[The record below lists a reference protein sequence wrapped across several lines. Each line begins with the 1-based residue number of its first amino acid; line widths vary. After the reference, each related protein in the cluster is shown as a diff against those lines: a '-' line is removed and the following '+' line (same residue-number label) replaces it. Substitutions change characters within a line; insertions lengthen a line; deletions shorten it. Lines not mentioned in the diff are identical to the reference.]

1 MSSLAK
7 RLITVGLLGA
17 ALIFHVAVIGQDFT
31 VLAENGFLYDDSFY
45 AFKIAKSIADGH
57 GPTFDGVH
65 PTNGFQPLYVFLIAP
80 FYRVFPSDLIAPIYA
95 ALALSALLTALTALL
110 LYRIVRRY
118 TSAKVAVAA
127 AAIWV
132 FSPVVTRQAANG
144 LETSLA
150 VFLLASIVSFYLSRV
165 RPVEAPRRKDL
176 VVLGVLTG
184 LGVLARVDLVFL
196 ALVVALDYLLVLRRR
211 GASAG
216 ALRGIFVPFGAALA
230 TYSPWL
236 LYNVFVMRSVVQES
250 GAATRYLSLAYAP
263 LFDLGPAQMASTGPT
278 ASFVWGHIAHSFS
291 VLKLAPPVHAFFRG
305 AEKLGTEFGAGSA
318 ELLVA
323 NVVGLALAALFLYLV
338 VARKRDLK
346 VKGFGEIQFLLV
358 FAGVLIT
365 AYSLYVFGVFFFAR
379 YYYPVYFILCVY
391 AGLLLEEGLRRVAA
405 GAAAA
410 RAVTGA
416 VLAVYLGAFGFMA
429 YTCAAKSYPV
439 YCFYEVAQ
447 WVDDNTSP
455 DDTIGVFQS
464 GAIGYFSSRRVVNL
478 DGKVNREALA
488 ALKSG
493 SLSDYLRNEGID
505 VVVDNRTVLELFLTG
520 GLQRKKTADPLVL
533 LGLHPIMEP
542 GTKRVPG
549 WAAYRVNGFA
559 SSHGTGAPGNGPRAL
574 HDE

>member
-1 MSSLAK
+1 MSSLSK

-45 AFKIAKSIADGH
+45 AFKIAKGIADGQ

-80 FYRVFPSDLIAPIYA
+80 FYWVFPSDLIAPIYA
-95 ALALSALLTALTALL
+95 ALAFSALLTALTAFL
-110 LYRIVRRY
+110 LYRIVGRY

-150 VFLLASIVSFYLSRV
+150 VFLLASIVYFYLSRV
-165 RPVEAPRRKDL
+165 RPVEAPRGKDL
-176 VVLGVLTG
+176 VVLGVLAG
-184 LGVLARVDLVFL
+184 LGVLARVDVVFL

-211 GASAG
+211 GAAAR
-216 ALRGIFVPFGAALA
+216 ALRGIFVPLGAALA

-236 LYNVFVMRSVVQES
+236 LYNVFVLKSVVQDS
-250 GAATRYLSLAYAP
+250 GVATRYLSLAYAP

-305 AEKLGTEFGAGSA
+305 AEKLGVEFGAGSA

-323 NVVGLALAALFLYLV
+323 NVVGLALVALFLYLV
-338 VARKRDLK
+338 VGRKRNLI

-358 FAGVLIT
+358 FAGVLIA

-391 AGLLLEEGLRRVAA
+391 AGLLLEEALRRVAS

-410 RAVTGA
+410 RVVTGA
-416 VLAVYLGAFGFMA
+416 VLAVYLGAFGIMA

-447 WVDDNTSP
+447 WVDNNTSP

-478 DGKVNREALA
+478 DGKVNREALT
-488 ALKSG
+488 ALKG
-493 SLSDYLRNEGID
+493 GRLSDYLRHEGID

-520 GLQRKKTADPLVL
+520 GVQRKKTADPLVL

-542 GTKRVPG
+542 GAKRVSG

-559 SSHGTGAPGNGPRAL
+559 SSRETGTPGNGPRAL

>member
-1 MSSLAK
+1 MSSLSK

-17 ALIFHVAVIGQDFT
+17 ALVFHLAVIGQEFT

-45 AFKIAKSIADGH
+45 AFKIAKSIAEGK
-57 GPTFDGVH
+57 GPSFDGVH

-80 FYRVFPSDLIAPIYA
+80 FYKLFPSDLIAPIYA
-95 ALALSALLTALTALL
+95 ALALSALLTALTAFL
-110 LYRIVRRY
+110 LYRIVGRY
-118 TSAKVAVAA
+118 TSARTAAAA

-150 VFLLASIVSFYLSRV
+150 LFLFASIVYFYLSRV
-165 RPVEAPRRKDL
+165 RPVETPKGKHLA
-176 VVLGVLTG
+176 VLGILAG

-211 GASAG
+211 GAPARS
-216 ALRGIFVPFGAALA
+216 LSGIFVPLGAALA

-236 LYNVFVMRSVVQES
+236 LYNIIALRSVVQES
-250 GAATRYLSLAYAP
+250 GVATRYLSLAYAP
-263 LFDLGPAQMASTGPT
+263 LFDLGSSQLASSGPT
-278 ASFVWGHIAHSFS
+278 AGFIWGHVAHSFS

-305 AEKLGTEFGAGSA
+305 AEKLGAEVGAGSA
-318 ELLVA
+318 ALVAA
-323 NVVGLALAALFLYLV
+323 NVVGLAVVALFLYLV
-338 VARKRDLK
+338 IARKRELI
-346 VKGFGEIQFLLV
+346 VRGFGEVQFLLV
-358 FAGVLIT
+358 FAGVLIA

-391 AGLLLEEGLRRVAA
+391 AGLLLEEGLRRVAS

-410 RAVTGA
+410 RALTGA
-416 VLAVYLGAFGFMA
+416 VLAVYLAAFGFMA
-429 YTCAAKSYPV
+429 YTCASKSYPV
-439 YCFYEVAQ
+439 YCFYEVAK
-447 WVDDNTSP
+447 WVDDHTSP

-464 GAIGYFSSRRVVNL
+464 GAIGYFSHRRVVNL

-488 ALKSG
+488 ALKG
-493 SLSDYLRNEGID
+493 GRLGDYLRREGID

-520 GLQRKKTADPLVL
+520 CVQKKKSVDPLVL
-533 LGLHPIMEP
+533 LGLHPIMAP
-542 GTKRVPG
+542 GTKKVPG

-559 SSHGTGAPGNGPRAL
+559 SSHETGIPGDGPRAL
-574 HDE
+574 NDK

>member
-1 MSSLAK
+1 MSPLSK
-7 RLITVGLLGA
+7 RLITIGLLGA
-17 ALIFHVAVIGQDFT
+17 ALVFHVAVIGQDFT

-45 AFKIAKSIADGH
+45 AFKIAKSIADGQ
-57 GPTFDGVH
+57 GPTFDGLH

-80 FYRVFPSDLIAPIYA
+80 FYRVFPSDLIAPIYS
-95 ALALSALLTALTALL
+95 ALALSALLTALTAFL
-110 LYRIVRRY
+110 LYRIVGRY
-118 TSAKVAVAA
+118 TSAKVAVAT

-150 VFLLASIVSFYLSRV
+150 VFLLASIVYFYLSRV
-165 RPVEAPRRKDL
+165 RPVEAPRGKDL
-176 VVLGVLTG
+176 VVLGILTG

-196 ALVVALDYLLVLRRR
+196 ALVVALDYLLVIRRR
-211 GASAG
+211 GAAARS
-216 ALRGIFVPFGAALA
+216 LRGIFVPLGAALA

-236 LYNVFVMRSVVQES
+236 LYNVFALRSVVQDS
-250 GAATRYLSLAYAP
+250 GTATRYLSLAYAP

-278 ASFVWGHIAHSFS
+278 ASFIWGHIAHSFS

-305 AEKLGTEFGAGSA
+305 AEKIGIEFGAGSA
-318 ELLVA
+318 ALLVA
-323 NVVGLALAALFLYLV
+323 NVVGLAIVALFLYLV
-338 VARKRDLK
+338 VARKRDLI
-346 VKGFGEIQFLLV
+346 VRGFGEIQFLLV
-358 FAGVLIT
+358 FAGVLIA

-391 AGLLLEEGLRRVAA
+391 AGLLLEEALRRFAW
-405 GAAAA
+405 GAAAS

-416 VLAVYLGAFGFMA
+416 ILAVYLAAFGYMA
-429 YTCAAKSYPV
+429 YTCAARSYPV

-447 WVDDNTSP
+447 WVDRNTSP

-464 GAIGYFSSRRVVNL
+464 GAIGYFSHRRVVNL
-478 DGKVNREALA
+478 DGKVNHEALA

-493 SLSDYLRNEGID
+493 TLSDYLRDEGID

-520 GLQRKKTADPLVL
+520 GIERKKSVDPLVL
-533 LGLHPIMEP
+533 LGLHPIVEP
-542 GTKRVPG
+542 GAKRVPG

-559 SSHGTGAPGNGPRAL
+559 SSGGTGAPGNGPRVL